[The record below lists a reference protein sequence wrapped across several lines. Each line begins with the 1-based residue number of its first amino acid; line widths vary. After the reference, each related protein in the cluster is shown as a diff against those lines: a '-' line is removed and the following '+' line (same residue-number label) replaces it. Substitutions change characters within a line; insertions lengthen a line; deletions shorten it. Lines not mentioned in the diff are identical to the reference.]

1 MATILGCSGEGVSTP
16 LEGFVVVGGTV
27 VDVDGLT
34 VIEGVVIT
42 GFDEEDNVGLTEVEV
57 AIDVEKEVD
66 EEVLEAGSFIVS
78 TQ

>member
-1 MATILGCSGEGVSTP
+1 M
-16 LEGFVVVGGTV
+16 EGFVVVGGTV